1 MRIVCIADTH
11 GLHRQLEVPTGD
23 LLIHAGD
30 FTFYSKPP
38 SIVSDFDDWLGSL
51 PHRHKVVVPGNHEF
65 ALEEP
70 EDRSAIANAIL
81 LVDSGV
87 QVGGMRIWGSP
98 VIPLYGGA
106 FGMSRAADRKR
117 HWARIPEGL
126 DILVTHGPPLGILD
140 ELGPGRR
147 DGCPELRE
155 AVSQARPRVHVFGHT
170 HAGYGMLRSP
180 DTLFV
185 NASLLG
191 EGGGLDRKPIVI
203 DLSPSRRRDEICAAE
218 S

>member
-106 FGMSRAADRKR
+106 FGMSGAADRKR

-140 ELGPGRR
+140 ELGPGRH
-147 DGCPELRE
+147 DGCPELCE
-155 AVSQARPRVHVFGHT
+155 AVYQARPRVHVFGHT
-170 HAGYGMLRSP
+170 HAGYGTLRSRTCEVCGQS
-180 DTLFV
+180 D
-185 NASLLG
+185 G
-191 EGGGLDRKPIVI
+191 
-203 DLSPSRRRDEICAAE
+203 CA
-218 S
+218 

>member
-126 DILVTHGPPLGILD
+126 DILVTHGPSLGILD
-140 ELGPGRR
+140 ELGPSPARRLPRALRGGLPSQAASPRVRAHPRRIWHAAEPGHALRERLSPGRGRR
-147 DGCPELRE
+147 
-155 AVSQARPRVHVFGHT
+155 
-170 HAGYGMLRSP
+170 
-180 DTLFV
+180 
-185 NASLLG
+185 LG
-191 EGGGLDRKPIVI
+191 QETDC
-203 DLSPSRRRDEICAAE
+203 D
-218 S
+218 

>member
-140 ELGPGRR
+140 ELGPGRPR
-147 DGCPELRE
+147 RLPRALRGGLP
-155 AVSQARPRVHVFGHT
+155 SQAASPRVRAHPRRIWHAANAGHP
-170 HAGYGMLRSP
+170 LRK
-180 DTLFV
+180 
-185 NASLLG
+185 
-191 EGGGLDRKPIVI
+191 R
-203 DLSPSRRRDEICAAE
+203 LSPGRGRRPGQEADCG
-218 S
+218 